1 MKVIER
7 VVLIDDSEPDNIFHE
22 MVLATADYAGDLK
35 VFESPE
41 QGLRYL
47 QTQPD
52 GPVDVVFL
60 DINMPAMD
68 GWAVLAELAPD
79 LSQWPDL
86 HIYML
91 TSSANPEDVNRAR
104 ATPGVSG
111 YLIKPLEPDTVR
123 AMLAGQIDG
132 IGSL

>member
-1 MKVIER
+1 MKTIER

-35 VFESPE
+35 VFESPS
-41 QGLRYL
+41 QGILYL
-47 QTQPD
+47 QTQPE

-60 DINMPAMD
+60 DVNMPAID
-68 GWAVLAELAPD
+68 GWAVLAELEPH

-86 HIYML
+86 RIYML
-91 TSSANPEDVNRAR
+91 TSSANPEDKGRAR
-104 ATPGVSG
+104 VAPGVSG

-123 AMLAGQIDG
+123 AMLAGQVDG